1 MKYILLIA
9 FFAASL
15 LLPGA
20 IHAHSTDE
28 FNGTEHISSYDVTVS
43 IRPDGITDVGEVIG
57 YDFGSFSR
65 HGIFRDFLYTK
76 TNDAGKK
83 FAMDVTDVSVVN
95 EENAPY
101 MFSQTTEG
109 DTIQWKIGDPNTTIT
124 GSHIYRIN
132 YTAAGALTY
141 FPGHDELYW
150 NAIGNTWDIPI
161 AKASVLVS
169 VPPGINNPDDLK
181 VSCFTGVMGSTEKN
195 CTATVVDS
203 QAVKVTATEPLLPNE
218 GLTVVVGFPKGLV
231 SVLEPREL
239 VSFFDTFMGKIVLIL
254 IAVASFFWYIV
265 APIIVIRKWWTGGRD
280 PKPAMGE
287 AKAWFSPPKNQH
299 HRALTPAETGTL
311 IDERADLRDIYAS
324 IVDLARRGYLKIIET
339 KKNTFDL
346 AKMKDWEG
354 DKDILPFEIELLN
367 GMFSGGDTVSVK
379 TLDLTKTLEKV
390 KGMLYDS
397 LVADKFFPSNPNTLR
412 GWYIALS
419 VLSLIIF
426 NPILFLVSLIFGQHM
441 PRKTLYG
448 AEQAA
453 VARSLKNFLT
463 SQDKQLAFQAK
474 NQMMFEKLLAFA
486 VAFGVEEIWAGR
498 FKSLGIKNPDWYQS
512 SSGSRFNSVVF
523 AHSLGSR
530 MSRSFAASIAA
541 HSSTGHSS
549 GFSSGGSSGGGG
561 GGGGGGSW

>member
-9 FFAASL
+9 FVAASL

-28 FNGTEHISSYDVTVS
+28 FNGTEHISTYDVTVS

-109 DTIQWKIGDPNTTIT
+109 DTIRWKIGDPNTTIT
-124 GSHIYRIN
+124 GSHTYRIN

-239 VSFFDTFMGKIVLIL
+239 VSFFDTFMGKIVLVL
-254 IAVASFFWYIV
+254 IAVASLFWYIV

-523 AHSLGSR
+523 AHSLGSG